1 MKHKKLIIGTC
12 ILIAAAVGGVSVT
25 TVMAGTA
32 VKTAVAETG
41 QLDCELELNGKV
53 ESLKDKTYF
62 SGISGRIGS
71 VKVREGDSVKKGDLL
86 ISYDTGEL
94 SRSQTLAEL
103 DAAVSQGNYDDSMQ
117 SKERVQGL
125 YGEAKNTIPELE
137 AQIEHTETVIMLTQ
151 KILTDRQSQFAAR
164 AAQLQA
170 DLACC
175 VVGED
180 DDPAEVQ
187 KSRDNIQKEIAKN
200 EYDSKFDP
208 EIVQRQEELKYLD
221 YLMTT
226 YREKKSIMESQKAS
240 TQMNLQTQG
249 DKDRLEAVK
258 ASDELKNETRLQD
271 FESASKGIR
280 AEFDGVVTKIS
291 VSEGADVASGDEII
305 QIESLADTAVVCY
318 VNKYD
323 IINIEEGQPASAHIK
338 NKDYSCHVTRIEKKT
353 TDEGSTPGIRVEL
366 KLDEPDDAIIL
377 GIESKAKVRTALVSN
392 ALIIPIDAL
401 CSDDQ
406 GDHVFVIV
414 DGKAQK
420 REVLVGDKNDDMAEI
435 LGGLE
440 AGETVGWDENNELK
454 EGQKVKVK

>member
-12 ILIAAAVGGVSVT
+12 ILLAAAVGGVSVT

-32 VKTAVAETG
+32 IKTAVAETG

-86 ISYDTGEL
+86 ISYDTEEL

-137 AQIEHTETVIMLTQ
+137 AQIAHTETVIMLTQ

-249 DKDRLEAVK
+249 DRDRLEAVK

-401 CSDDQ
+401 CNDDQ

-414 DGKAQK
+414 DGKAEK

-435 LGGLE
+435 RGGLE